1 MLHQIH
7 FFKYFYILTLSFFLY
22 NCQLKIPF
30 KYFPVY
36 NYNYSSPSQIMESI
50 IQQKLYANIEIGTPK
65 KTIQIPLFFN
75 SNDFYISD
83 CPKKEFESGTFSDLK
98 FYNQSDS
105 TTNEDLDD
113 YEDYYAYN
121 GELFEVATYHKDR
134 FYFNNNNYELEFYI
148 PTTYKEVNSGGI
160 GMLLLP
166 YSEFT
171 DSTPNIE
178 KSFFGKLKKKKLINQ
193 YYWSIFFNSR
203 EYKKEEEGFIL
214 LGILPHEIDGDL
226 GLYQKG
232 YFNEKYIKTVNMADI
247 RPYIKNTFEMD
258 MIYAYEGNNKN
269 KVIVDFPSGNND
281 YRKVELDY
289 HSGGVKAPANLRQYY
304 HRVFEKYFANGE
316 CFNDTLKRNSYTFYY
331 CKNNKDT
338 ISKIKSVFPGVN
350 LLSRDLTYNFTLEAD
365 DLFVEEKDY
374 VFCLLYFSSSSSDK
388 IWLMG
393 KPFLRKY
400 LFIIN
405 YEQKYFS
412 FYYDT
417 DKNKEDK
424 GNNGISPTV
433 LWIVV
438 CVTVVLVSII
448 CFLVFRFYL
457 YEKLFRKK
465 RANELDEDFEY
476 TAKGDNYNC
485 NINS

>member
-1 MLHQIH
+1 MLHPIH
-7 FFKYFYILTLSFFLY
+7 FFKNFYLLTLSFFLY

-105 TTNEDLDD
+105 TTHEDLDD
-113 YEDYYAYN
+113 YDDYYSYN
-121 GELFEVATYHKDR
+121 GELFEMATYHKDR

-148 PTTYKEVNSGGI
+148 PISYKEVNSGGI

-166 YSEFT
+166 YSELT
-171 DSTPNIE
+171 DSTPNVE

-232 YFNEKYIKTVNMADI
+232 YFNERYIKTVNMANI

-316 CFNDTLKRNSYTFYY
+316 CFNDTLKRNSYTFRTKTH
-331 CKNNKDT
+331 CGQVLDNNCYKDCPIVEYNGISNEMIST
-338 ISKIKSVFPGVN
+338 IKEIIIALPKMDCDI
-350 LLSRDLTYNFTLEAD
+350 LKKK
-365 DLFVEEKDY
+365 EE
-374 VFCLLYFSSSSSDK
+374 
-388 IWLMG
+388 I
-393 KPFLRKY
+393 
-400 LFIIN
+400 LFILRAPSPTG
-405 YEQKYFS
+405 EKLECLFGFQKYFI
-412 FYYDT
+412 D
-417 DKNKEDK
+417 
-424 GNNGISPTV
+424 P
-433 LWIVV
+433 
-438 CVTVVLVSII
+438 
-448 CFLVFRFYL
+448 
-457 YEKLFRKK
+457 EKAIK
-465 RANELDEDFEY
+465 D
-476 TAKGDNYNC
+476 
-485 NINS
+485 